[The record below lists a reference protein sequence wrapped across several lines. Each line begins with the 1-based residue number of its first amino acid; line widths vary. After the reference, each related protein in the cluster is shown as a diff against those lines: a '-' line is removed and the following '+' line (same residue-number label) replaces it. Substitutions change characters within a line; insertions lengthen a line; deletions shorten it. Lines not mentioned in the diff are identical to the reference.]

1 MFVIMTFP
9 LVPTTRAMPAPRLP
23 LLLTAI
29 VSLACGHGRLSAAVI
44 PATDA
49 QVQNGLSPYNWAV
62 QGGSVSSSICG
73 ASIALKF
80 SGTRRVS
87 LEVDTSRIVTPVL
100 SRYPIIAWSVNGGVQ
115 QIHQLAP
122 RETSVLLASE
132 VEDPVIELYI
142 KGMSPYEDRW
152 SGCPPP
158 NAVTVTGFKVDE
170 GGAAMAVDHPREVWL
185 NIGDSIMSGDA
196 AAHAKGQGRP
206 ANDAWADSD
215 DGRASYGYL
224 LAQHYGYRES
234 RIAYGGYN
242 WGGGMAGVP
251 ALTTLIDQRS
261 AGVSRLTGEVLLPA
275 PSVVLIN
282 LGENGI
288 PADRDVTEAL
298 GTLRRRVEPATKI
311 IVMLPLSGRGR
322 AEISRAFE
330 AYKAAAR
337 DDNAWLIDL
346 GQIMYG
352 TADGQHPTAAG
363 HRAIFEAA
371 LPAFDAILG
380 GGSH

>member
-1 MFVIMTFP
+1 MS
-9 LVPTTRAMPAPRLP
+9 
-23 LLLTAI
+23 LT
-29 VSLACGHGRLSAAVI
+29 CGHARLAAAVI
-44 PATDA
+44 PATET
-49 QVQNGLSPYNWAV
+49 QVLSGLSPYNWTV
-62 QGGSVSSSICG
+62 NDESVSSSICG

-80 SGTRRVS
+80 IGTRRVS
-87 LEVDTSRIVTPVL
+87 LEVDTSRIVTQIA
-100 SRYPIIAWSVNGGVQ
+100 SRYPIIAWSVNGGIQ
-115 QIHQLAP
+115 QTHQLAP
-122 RETSVLLASE
+122 REMSVLLASE
-132 VEDPVIELYI
+132 VDDPVIDLYI
-142 KGMSPYEDRW
+142 KGMSPYENRW
-152 SGCPPP
+152 SGCLPP

-170 GGAAMAVDHPREVWL
+170 GCAAMAVEHPGEVWL

-196 AAHAKGQGRP
+196 AAYAERQGRP
-206 ANDAWADSD
+206 ADDVWAASD

-224 LAQHYGYRES
+224 LAQHYGYREG

-251 ALTTLIDQRS
+251 SLTTLIDQRL
-261 AGVSRLTGEVLLPA
+261 AGVSRLSGEALLPA
-275 PSVVLIN
+275 PSVVLVN
-282 LGENGI
+282 LGENGV
-288 PADRDVTEAL
+288 PANRDVTEAL

-346 GQIMYG
+346 GQIPYG

-363 HRAIFEAA
+363 HRAIFQAA

-380 GGSH
+380 RGSH